1 MSVPAKL
8 WKHQF
13 AWMHFSRVNF
23 PLIWGKHWNPRRV
36 SSRIHFSHQKVENVS
51 AVTSWWSQ
59 GTGCGPP
66 CPPSRLMHWRAD
78 PCWGSWAQHSWGGLC
93 SRVPLRCSRLCWHS
107 SGMGAVHCCR
117 AGSGQGALGVWK
129 ELLWSAERSLLLHKW
144 KPRLNLCQ
152 CFWLFN

>member
-13 AWMHFSRVNF
+13 AWKHFSRVNF

-36 SSRIHFSHQKVENVS
+36 SSRIHFSHQKVENVCS

-59 GTGCGPP
+59 GTGCVGPP
-66 CPPSRLMHWRAD
+66 ALPAGWCTGEQIPA
-78 PCWGSWAQHSWGGLC
+78 GGAGLSTAEGGCC
-93 SRVPLRCSRLCWHS
+93 SLVPLRCSRLCWHS
-107 SGMGAVHCCR
+107 SGMGAIHCCT

-129 ELLWSAERSLLLHKW
+129 ELLWSAERSLLLHK
-144 KPRLNLCQ
+144 
-152 CFWLFN
+152 

>member
-13 AWMHFSRVNF
+13 AWKHFSRVNF

-36 SSRIHFSHQKVENVS
+36 SSRIHFSHQKVENVCS

-78 PCWGSWAQHSWGGLC
+78 PCWGSWAQHSWGGLLL
-93 SRVPLRCSRLCWHS
+93 SGASQVLQALLAQLRDGCN
-107 SGMGAVHCCR
+107 
-117 AGSGQGALGVWK
+117 
-129 ELLWSAERSLLLHKW
+129 SLLHGRIWARSPWGVEGASVVSRKVTAAAQV
-144 KPRLNLCQ
+144 KAQ
-152 CFWLFN
+152 A